1 MDLDMI
7 CLEVSIHIDGPM
19 SLPPGE
25 RNPVWR
31 EVDSRL
37 WTGGAKN
44 GETPRKGRFIVD
56 SFQTFRNLQF
66 SHLPAHS
73 NEFMVSVLQFEMN

>member
-1 MDLDMI
+1 MI
-7 CLEVSIHIDGPM
+7 CLVVSIHIDGLT

-44 GETPRKGRFIVD
+44 GETSGKGRFIVD
-56 SFQTFRNLQF
+56 SSKMFRNLQF
-66 SHLPAHS
+66 AHLPAHS
-73 NEFMVSVLQFEMN
+73 NEFMVSVLQFVMN